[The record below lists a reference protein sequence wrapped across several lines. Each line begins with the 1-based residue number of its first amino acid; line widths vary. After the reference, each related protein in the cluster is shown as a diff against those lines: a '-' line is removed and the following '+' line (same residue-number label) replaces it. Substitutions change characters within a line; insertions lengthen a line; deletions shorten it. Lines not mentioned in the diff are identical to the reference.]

1 MSRYYVFEYGL
12 TRLPV
17 AGLANRSTDLDD
29 AATHEQDNN
38 RQKRRDHTPSG
49 Q

>member
-29 AATHEQDNN
+29 AADDEESDDEQ
-38 RQKRRDHTPSG
+38 QRRDHTPSG